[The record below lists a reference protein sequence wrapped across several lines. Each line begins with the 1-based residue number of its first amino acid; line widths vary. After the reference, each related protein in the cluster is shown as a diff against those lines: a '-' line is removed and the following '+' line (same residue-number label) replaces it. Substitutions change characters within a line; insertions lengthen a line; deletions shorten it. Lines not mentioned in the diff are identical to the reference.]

1 MAEPMIKGGVLREF
15 VQWYEQNHGTERLRE
30 VTRALPEDLRSYV
43 DPYDPVVKLLAASWY
58 PSRFCNLMLEKVAD
72 GLAEPEIERMAY
84 DANRSLFA
92 RRTSSVYRFALARLV
107 SPELYAL
114 SIPRLWRQLH
124 STGDRTIRVTGTTAE
139 STVANWGGHHPVMCT
154 ITIETMC
161 AVLEHMKCRDVTWR
175 RISCVS
181 RGGDACVTKVSWK

>member
-1 MAEPMIKGGVLREF
+1 MAEPMFKGGVLREF

-43 DPYDPVVKLLAASWY
+43 DPYDPVVKLLAAWWY
-58 PSRFCNLMLEKVAD
+58 PSRFCNLMLEEVAD
-72 GLAEPEIERMAY
+72 GLTEPEIERMPY
-84 DANRSLFA
+84 DANRWLFA

-124 STGDRTIRVTGTTAE
+124 STRDRTIRVTGTTAE
-139 STVANWGGHHPVMCT
+139 STLANEMPRRHLAPHLVRLPRRRRLRDEGVVEVARY
-154 ITIETMC
+154 
-161 AVLEHMKCRDVTWR
+161 AA
-175 RISCVS
+175 S
-181 RGGDACVTKVSWK
+181 RPER